1 MSRHFTHTQGIEA
14 NEVIIVLPPP
24 PAAHPTIHHTH
35 ATHFAHTTHSAPLAA
50 AACKHIVAIL
60 SGAMTV
66 FTF

>member
-1 MSRHFTHTQGIEA
+1 MRRGAESPLDGPGSLCVSETSS

-24 PAAHPTIHHTH
+24 QPAGATQTHP
-35 ATHFAHTTHSAPLAA
+35 SSSGAA